1 MYVVYINLLYF
12 LSIFLF
18 TYNKNLLS
26 QKKIYLDLY
35 KAFDT
40 LNFDILLSKLTFYG
54 VVSSLLKLLG
64 YEPAD
69 LKVHPPPRNAEGGF
83 IFSYRC
89 LVFPKKCPQ
98 RKA

>member
-1 MYVVYINLLYF
+1 MADNHIPGA
-12 LSIFLF
+12 
-18 TYNKNLLS
+18 
-26 QKKIYLDLY
+26 IYLDLS

-54 VVSSLLKLLG
+54 VVSSPLKLLG

-69 LKVHPPPRNAEGGF
+69 LKVHTLPEMPRVGSF
-83 IFSYRC
+83 FSYKC